1 MASPNPTNATY
12 VSELIKD
19 KPVMNLPGCPYNPV
33 NLTAAV
39 VHFLTFGELPAMDNL
54 HRPLFAYGARIHDN
68 CPRRGH
74 FDAGEFV
81 VAWGDEG
88 HKKGWC
94 LYKMGCKGPVT
105 FHNCPA
111 VEYNDG
117 TNWPIKA
124 GHGCVGCSEPGF
136 WDLGIYNQAD
146 LQQYAPPT
154 TYAPVQ
160 LPTQKIDPA
169 TAGLIGAAAG
179 IAVGAAGVAAYQAL
193 SKTDEE
199 TTTPPEEKK

>member
-1 MASPNPTNATY
+1 
-12 VSELIKD
+12 
-19 KPVMNLPGCPYNPV
+19 MNLPGCPYNPV
-33 NLTAAV
+33 NLTAAI

-74 FDAGEFV
+74 FDTGEFV